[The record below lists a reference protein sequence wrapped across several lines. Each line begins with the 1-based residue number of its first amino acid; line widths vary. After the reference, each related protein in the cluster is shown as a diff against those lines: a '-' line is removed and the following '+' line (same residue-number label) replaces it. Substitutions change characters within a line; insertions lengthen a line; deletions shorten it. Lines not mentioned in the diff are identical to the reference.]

1 VFYHFKII
9 TKNCQKN
16 KRQDEIQIFVGGKL
30 HQLNDNQYFNKI
42 RYTDFLSN
50 LGRNLVEINFLFE
63 VGAVLHHCVF
73 AQVQNNGFFFY
84 AEV

>member
-1 VFYHFKII
+1 MIGLIRPIRRIGLIILFSWDSVFHFKII

-50 LGRNLVEINFLFE
+50 LGRNLVEIDFLFE
-63 VGAVLHHCVF
+63 V
-73 AQVQNNGFFFY
+73 
-84 AEV
+84 